1 MCVVLFYF
9 LCNIKIATLQ
19 QRQHQQPLLV
29 AKHASLLTGNL
40 SDMERSDGESNERQ
54 RRCESTPNGTGSE
67 YDSAESG
74 AYSEDDYDDSAYG
87 TMARFVPTL
96 VLERLRSEGEAAMS
110 NQPSGAA
117 EAVADAAEGAN
128 VPKVGL
134 LLSCLGVHWRR
145 LMLAVWYIFF
155 STAVWAFM
163 FFVVLF
169 FSCTSP
175 LYTERTWYNMRDLWR
190 KCKDRLVYILIV
202 KRLLYFRS

>member
-1 MCVVLFYF
+1 MCVLFYF
-9 LCNIKIATLQ
+9 IFMQSKLQLLQ
-19 QRQHQQPLLV
+19 QRQQQQPLLV
-29 AKHASLLTGNL
+29 AKHARLLTGDL
-40 SDMERSDGESNERQ
+40 SDMERSDGERNERQ

-74 AYSEDDYDDSAYG
+74 AYTEDDYDDSAYG

-134 LLSCLGVHWRR
+134 LLLCLGVHWRR
-145 LMLAVWYIFF
+145 LMLAVCSATFF
-155 STAVWAFM
+155 FQLLWAFM
-163 FFVVLF
+163 FFFVVLL
-169 FSCTSP
+169 FSCCCTSA
-175 LYTERTWYNMRDLWR
+175 LYTERTWYN
-190 KCKDRLVYILIV
+190 
-202 KRLLYFRS
+202 